1 MDEHAHSGE
10 NENFGRKTADA
21 RSHFPCRFCILTF
34 PPHLARPRNA
44 RPFLEG
50 AARPPKR
57 GLINRRVIL
66 STDRSRSSVN
76 CSSCWPPGKKK
87 KTKVSRGSLDRP
99 RVPVRQQRRTN
110 ESVSMHS
117 VRLQLRHFFF
127 FFCGVPVTGIHGL
140 HGWAIII
147 RAFISRPPTARMQ
160 TRRTSRQGC
169 RRAV

>member
-87 KTKVSRGSLDRP
+87 NKGVAWFSRPSARP
-99 RVPVRQQRRTN
+99 GAPATQDQRERVHALRSSPVTA
-110 ESVSMHS
+110 
-117 VRLQLRHFFF
+117 FFF
-127 FFCGVPVTGIHGL
+127 FFLRGTSYRH
-140 HGWAIII
+140 
-147 RAFISRPPTARMQ
+147 SRLAWLGDNNSGFYFSPANRSHADAPN
-160 TRRTSRQGC
+160 
-169 RRAV
+169 